1 MNLNIQLEHLNSYEK
16 LDLIHNDSNSLIRFK
31 KKLQDLK
38 KVIRVWISDMNIL
51 KEGVKSSLTDKL
63 VYIDKELDNGVIS
76 DDMLLNRLELS
87 RKLYELNQ
95 SNLKDAAQ
103 KAKVKWEIEGDENLK
118 FFHGIIN
125 KRRAQVAIRGVFDNG
140 VWLTDPPLVKNS
152 FPNHFATCFKQ
163 PASSRLKLNMSF
175 PNRLTSE
182 QIDDLE
188 RNITRDEIKAA
199 VWDCGENKSP
209 GPDGFTLVFFRHFWD
224 LIGSDLCVA
233 VNCFFDSGSFPRG

>member
-1 MNLNIQLEHLNSYEK
+1 MVEQAWLSFS
-16 LDLIHNDSNSLIRFK
+16 HNDSNSLIRFK

-38 KVIRVWISDMNIL
+38 KVIRVWIRDMNIL

-63 VYIDKELDNGVIS
+63 VDIDKELDNGVIS

-95 SNLKDAAQ
+95 SDLKDAAQ
-103 KAKVKWEIEGDENLK
+103 KAKVKWAIEGDENSN

-125 KRRAQVAIRGVFDNG
+125 KRRAQLAIRGVFDNG
-140 VWLTDPPLVKNS
+140 L
-152 FPNHFATCFKQ
+152 
-163 PASSRLKLNMSF
+163 ASSHLKLNMSF
-175 PNRLTSE
+175 PNRLTSD

-209 GPDGFTLVFFRHFWD
+209 GPNSFTFVFFRHFWD
-224 LIGSDLCVA
+224 LIGSDLCAA
-233 VNCFFDSGSFPRG
+233 VNCFFDSGSFPRGCNSSFIALIPKVMDAEFVTDF